1 MALTYTEKRAQHS
14 QDKPLMKKKKNKLPR
29 QTAPKKKRKRFNQ
42 EPVHQVEA
50 VQSVISPCLSPILDI
65 DATLEE
71 SMTDWAI
78 SDHSKRESVNDKK
91 KNELR
96 QMVKG
101 LLKEL
106 FAPIKEKDKTERN
119 IDLAHSIVS
128 SGALM
133 KMKIVCI
140 LMHSNDLWD

>member
-1 MALTYTEKRAQHS
+1 
-14 QDKPLMKKKKNKLPR
+14 MKKKKNKLPR

-133 KMKIVCI
+133 KMKMVCI

>member
-1 MALTYTEKRAQHS
+1 M
-14 QDKPLMKKKKNKLPR
+14 
-29 QTAPKKKRKRFNQ
+29 
-42 EPVHQVEA
+42 HQVEA

-78 SDHSKRESVNDKK
+78 SDHLVKESVNDKK

-106 FAPIKEKDKTERN
+106 FAPIKEKDKTER
-119 IDLAHSIVS
+119 ILTWRTLSYRV
-128 SGALM
+128 AL
-133 KMKIVCI
+133 
-140 LMHSNDLWD
+140 

>member
-1 MALTYTEKRAQHS
+1 M
-14 QDKPLMKKKKNKLPR
+14 
-29 QTAPKKKRKRFNQ
+29 
-42 EPVHQVEA
+42 HQVEA

-78 SDHSKRESVNDKK
+78 SDHLVKESQSMIEK

-133 KMKIVCI
+133 KMKMVCI